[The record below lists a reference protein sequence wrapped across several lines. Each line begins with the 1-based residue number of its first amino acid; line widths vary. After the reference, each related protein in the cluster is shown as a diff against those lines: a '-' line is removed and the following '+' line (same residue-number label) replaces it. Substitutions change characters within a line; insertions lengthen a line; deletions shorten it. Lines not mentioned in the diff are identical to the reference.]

1 MRRLIL
7 EFNKDESY
15 GDSTPQLKNV
25 KTLEQ
30 LQLLR
35 QDQEEIAMVCRV
47 EFEGAVSNVEDYFKL
62 INDNVFEVK
71 LLEQEKTG
79 SYIIFVKIR
88 LTKSPS
94 SSFSFVRN
102 EGKYFVSREVREGK
116 VKLTFLGSV
125 GEIRKILEEVK
136 RWGRRYRIVSLT
148 DAKFSLDSPLNVL
161 TEQQRKVLIA
171 CYKLGYYNLPR
182 KISSEELAKKL
193 RLHKSA
199 LAAHR
204 RKAELRILTQ
214 MLKE

>member
-7 EFNKDESY
+7 ELNKDESY

-47 EFEGAVSNVEDYFKL
+47 EFEEAVSNVEEYVKL
-62 INDNVFEVK
+62 INDNAFEVK
-71 LLEQEKTG
+71 LLEKEKTRA
-79 SYIIFVKIR
+79 YIVFVKIR

-94 SSFSFVRN
+94 SSFGLVRGQ
-102 EGKYFVSREVREGK
+102 GKYFVSREVHEGK
-116 VKLTFLGSV
+116 IKVTFLGSAV
-125 GEIRKILEEVK
+125 QIRKILEEVK

-161 TEQQRKVLIA
+161 TEKQRKVLIA
-171 CYKLGYYNLPR
+171 CYKLGYYNYR
-182 KISSEELAKKL
+182 E
-193 RLHKSA
+193 KSVP
-199 LAAHR
+199 
-204 RKAELRILTQ
+204 KS
-214 MLKE
+214 